1 MPVSRKR
8 KSKTKDKTATV
19 RPEKIKAIAE
29 RLPIYR
35 TRRFRYA
42 AIALGAV
49 AVAAGG
55 LVLRHYSSTVP
66 VCLKSD
72 ERYLPKEVDLFAALG
87 TANVPLTTAEIR
99 QTILDGLN
107 IELAKVRDKD
117 AGPILARRTGTIVG
131 RYRGGIF
138 AVDTNALGGPARGL
152 PEGNTIILKD
162 RWGKTTE
169 VQVGLNDL
177 FELKGNEFSIGGRT
191 FKFDDYADR
200 MQMAGSQVTIVP
212 NGRVFYRFVG
222 KSASHACTP

>member
-8 KSKTKDKTATV
+8 K
-19 RPEKIKAIAE
+19 IKPKAAAVPPKRIEAIAD

-49 AVAAGG
+49 AVTAGG
-55 LVLRHYSSTVP
+55 LALRHYSSTVP

-107 IELAKVRDKD
+107 IELIKLREKD
-117 AGPILARRTGTIVG
+117 AGPILARRTGAVVG
-131 RYRGGIF
+131 RYKGGIF
-138 AVDTNALGGPARGL
+138 AIDAKALGGHARGL

-169 VQVGLNDL
+169 VDVGLNDL
-177 FELKGNEFSIGGRT
+177 FELKGNEFVIGGRH

-222 KSASHACTP
+222 KSAPHACTP